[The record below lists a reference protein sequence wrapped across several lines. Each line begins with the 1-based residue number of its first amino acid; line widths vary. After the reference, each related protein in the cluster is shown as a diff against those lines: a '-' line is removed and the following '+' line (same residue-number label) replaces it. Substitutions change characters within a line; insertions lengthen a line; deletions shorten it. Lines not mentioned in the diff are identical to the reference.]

1 MIHLQRQLLA
11 PRETDAKQK
20 FNKNLIVVPAYTAK
34 GLEFDTVFLPNWE
47 EGVFPSYKSNEDN
60 IEEERRL
67 AYVAYTRAKDALF
80 LTDSDGYTYNGE
92 EKYTSRFVTE
102 LQKDSL
108 NILNEPN
115 RSFVEDL

>member
-1 MIHLQRQLLA
+1 MTIHSS
-11 PRETDAKQK
+11 
-20 FNKNLIVVPAYTAK
+20 K
-34 GLEFDTVFLPNWE
+34 GLEFPIVFVPGLSENF
-47 EGVFPSYKSNEDN
+47 FPARKAEDERQL
-60 IEEERRL
+60 EEERRL